1 MQSLHGCPAEVCHN
15 IKAKIVTFGVS
26 CCMQCAESCPSQVT
40 SLYLQH
46 SACLTQHRFKNT
58 CLFGLKTLNEE
69 RKGTQIKFQI
79 FTVRRWN
86 FLLWESPVF
95 LKLSDSPL
103 MWWRKE
109 ARRFDRQRGWPDTW
123 RGTEVDVGE
132 RCLCLRT
139 QWDGFILLPTAGSQ
153 CSINLSRALCCIW
166 LEGSRKPVD
175 VQHEPETWLRDEM
188 NRELEFM
195 FVEVSL

>member
-1 MQSLHGCPAEVCHN
+1 
-15 IKAKIVTFGVS
+15 
-26 CCMQCAESCPSQVT
+26 MQCAESCPSQVT

-46 SACLTQHRFKNT
+46 SACLTRHRFKNT

-69 RKGTQIKFQI
+69 RKGTQIKFHI
-79 FTVRRWN
+79 CCAAMKFPVVGKSC
-86 FLLWESPVF
+86 FLAPN
-95 LKLSDSPL
+95 LSAPLL

-109 ARRFDRQRGWPDTW
+109 ARLFDRQRGWPDTW

-139 QWDGFILLPTAGSQ
+139 QWDGFILLPTASSQ
-153 CSINLSRALCCIW
+153 CSINLSRALCCVW
-166 LEGSRKPVD
+166 LEGSRKPAD

-195 FVEVSL
+195 FVKVSL